1 MSTNRYTK
9 LKWYRFNIARRIR
22 NLEGEELIAEL
33 EDIIEDI
40 KEKKLDKLGV
50 FKIQLQELEN
60 MIAELKEKPKAKG
73 RQYDPFY
80 IPISGDGRIALFGL
94 SNVGKSTLM
103 NAITNTDVKTGAYLH
118 TTREALAGTCEYEDI
133 RIQIVDLPGFLDF
146 REDWNTSKQ
155 IVRVT
160 RTSDAIM
167 MVIDLSMDI
176 DRQYNFLMKQL
187 EDSKLIVNGETPYK
201 LSIIAT
207 KGDLVGSKERYQELL
222 SKTDLPVCPI
232 TIKSEES
239 LEKLREALF
248 QQLDVIRV
256 YTKKPGGRVE
266 YGKPFVLPEGTIV
279 ADVTKRI
286 HTSFLQNFRYG
297 RVWGTSV
304 DHEGQHVGLEHE
316 LADKDVLEIVVSRK

>member
-1 MSTNRYTK
+1 MSSNRYTK

-22 NLEGEELIAEL
+22 NLDGEELVSEL

-40 KEKKLDKLGV
+40 RIKKLDNFGV
-50 FKIQLQELEN
+50 FKLQIQELES

-103 NAITNTDVKTGAYLH
+103 NAITNADVKTGAYLH
-118 TTREALAGTCEYEDI
+118 TTREALAGTCEYEDV

-146 REDWNTSKQ
+146 RGDWTISKQ

-187 EDSKLIVNGETPYK
+187 TDSRLIVDGETPYK
-201 LSIIAT
+201 ISIIAT
-207 KGDLVGSKERYQELL
+207 KGDLLGSREKYEELL
-222 SKTDLPVCPI
+222 TKTDFHICPI

-239 LEKLREALF
+239 LEKLKHVLF
-248 QQLDVIRV
+248 EQLEMIRI
-256 YTKKPGGRVE
+256 YTKKPGGKPE
-266 YGKPFVLPEGTIV
+266 LEKPFVLPKGTV
-279 ADVTKRI
+279 VYDVVKRI
-286 HTSFLQNFRYG
+286 HTSFLENFRYG
-297 RVWGTSV
+297 RVWGSSV
-304 DHEGQHVGLEHE
+304 EHEGQHVGLEHE
-316 LADKDVLEIVVSRK
+316 LADKDILEIVVSRK

>member
-22 NLEGEELIAEL
+22 NLEGEELVAEL

-50 FKIQLQELEN
+50 FKIQLRELEN

-73 RQYDPFY
+73 RQYDPFH
-80 IPISGDGRIALFGL
+80 IPSSGDGRIALFGL

-118 TTREALAGTCEYEDI
+118 TTREALAGTCEYEDL

-146 REDWNTSKQ
+146 KEDWNTSKQ

-176 DRQYNFLMKQL
+176 DRQYHFLMKQL
-187 EDSKLIVNGETPYK
+187 EDAKLIIDNETPYK
-201 LSIIAT
+201 IAIIAT
-207 KGDLVGSKERYQELL
+207 KGDLPNSKERYQELL
-222 SKTDLPVCPI
+222 NKTDLDVYPI
-232 TIKSEES
+232 TIKSEDTLEN
-239 LEKLREALF
+239 LKEKLFE
-248 QQLDVIRV
+248 QLDVIRV
-256 YTKKPGGRVE
+256 YTKKPGGKADLA
-266 YGKPFVLPEGTIV
+266 KPFVLPEESTV
-279 ADVTKRI
+279 TDVTKRI
-286 HTSFLQNFRYG
+286 HTSFLKHFRYG

-304 DHEGQHVGLEHE
+304 EFEGQKVGLDHV
-316 LADKDVLEIVVSRK
+316 LADKDVLEIIVSRK